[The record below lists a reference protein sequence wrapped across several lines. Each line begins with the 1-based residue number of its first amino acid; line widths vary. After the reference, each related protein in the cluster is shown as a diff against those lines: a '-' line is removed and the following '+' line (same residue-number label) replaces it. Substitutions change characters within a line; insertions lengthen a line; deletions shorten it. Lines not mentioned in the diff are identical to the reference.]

1 MTIFSY
7 NNLKLFYMKSK
18 TKTQKKFDNDL
29 CDDKMTFQDCELAIL
44 RNAVDKAEE
53 NTSTK
58 LASSELVKEM
68 IRLLE
73 QFLIR
78 KKCVCYG
85 GTAINNILHK
95 HAQFYDREIEIPDYD
110 FYTPNALEDAKEL
123 ADIYHKNGFYYTEA
137 KSGIHYG
144 TFKVYVN
151 FIPIADITYLHPTI
165 FNSMSKEAIQVAGI
179 LYAPANF
186 LRMNM
191 YLELSRPL
199 GDVSRWEKVLKRLNL
214 LDEHWPLKTYNCDKV
229 DFQRP
234 LDSYE
239 NDSEKLYLT
248 IRDILANQGVMF
260 LGGYATRL
268 FAKDNKSNAS
278 IIKKIPDFEVLS
290 DDAETVSTIIIER
303 LKDLGYKNAKITK
316 YEAVDEVIPTHYQIH
331 IKNET
336 LCFIYETIACH
347 SYNEVTFNSMKI
359 KIATIETMM
368 TFYIAF
374 YYSDRPYHDKQRILC
389 MAEYLFNVI
398 RENRLKQKGLLK
410 RFSLDCYGKQHTI
423 EEIREEKIKKFNELK
438 GNRKSKEFD
447 RWFLKYTL
455 HESKG
460 LENSLDKNKP
470 KRKKTSKKQKTRKQK
485 PNVLKKIGNLFK

>member
-1 MTIFSY
+1 
-7 NNLKLFYMKSK
+7 
-18 TKTQKKFDNDL
+18 
-29 CDDKMTFQDCELAIL
+29 
-44 RNAVDKAEE
+44 
-53 NTSTK
+53 
-58 LASSELVKEM
+58 
-68 IRLLE
+68 
-73 QFLIR
+73 
-78 KKCVCYG
+78 
-85 GTAINNILHK
+85 
-95 HAQFYDREIEIPDYD
+95 
-110 FYTPNALEDAKEL
+110 LEDAKEL
-123 ADIYHKNGFYYTEA
+123 ADLYHKNGFYYTEA

-151 FIPIADITYLHPTI
+151 FIAIADITYLHPNI
-165 FNSMSKEAIQVAGI
+165 FNSMSKEAIQVNGI

-214 LDEHWPLKTYNCDKV
+214 LDEHWPLKTYNCHNIQ
-229 DFQRP
+229 FQRP
-234 LDSYE
+234 LDSYQ
-239 NDSEKLYLT
+239 NDSEKLYFIL
-248 IRDILANQGVMF
+248 RDILANQGVLF

-268 FAKDNKSNAS
+268 FAKNNDSKDS
-278 IIKKIPDFEVLS
+278 IVKKIPDFDVLS
-290 DDAETVSTIIIER
+290 DDAETVCTIITER
-303 LKDLGYKNAKITK
+303 LKEIGYKNVQITK

-336 LCFIYETIACH
+336 LCFVYETIACH
-347 SYNEVTFNSMKI
+347 SYNEITIDSTKI

-389 MAEYLFNVI
+389 MAQFLFNVI
-398 RENRLKQKGLLK
+398 RENRLNQKGLLK
-410 RFSLDCYGKQHTI
+410 RFSLDCYGRQKTI

-460 LENSLDKNKP
+460 LEKSLDKNKP
-470 KRKKTSKKQKTRKQK
+470 KRKKQSKKQKTRKQK
-485 PNVLKKIGNLFK
+485 SNVLKKLENLFK

>member
-1 MTIFSY
+1 
-7 NNLKLFYMKSK
+7 MKNK
-18 TKTQKKFDNDL
+18 TKKNKFDNDL

-44 RNAVDKAEE
+44 RDAVDKAEV
-53 NTSTK
+53 NTSSK
-58 LASSELVKEM
+58 MASSELVRSM
-68 IRLLE
+68 ISLLE
-73 QFLIR
+73 DFLRR

-85 GTAINNILHK
+85 GTAINNILPK

-123 ADIYHKNGFYYTEA
+123 ADLYHKNGFYYTEA

-151 FIPIADITYLHPTI
+151 FIAIADITYLHPNI
-165 FNSMSKEAIQVAGI
+165 FNSMSKEAIQVNGI

-214 LDEHWPLKTYNCDKV
+214 LDEHWPLKTYNCHNIQ
-229 DFQRP
+229 FQRP
-234 LDSYE
+234 LDSYQ
-239 NDSEKLYLT
+239 NDSEKLYFIL
-248 IRDILANQGVMF
+248 RDILANQGVLF

-268 FAKDNKSNAS
+268 FAKNNDSKDS
-278 IIKKIPDFEVLS
+278 IVKKIPDFDVLS
-290 DDAETVSTIIIER
+290 DDAETVCTIIIER
-303 LKDLGYKNAKITK
+303 LKEIGYKNVQITK

-336 LCFIYETIACH
+336 LCFVYETIACH
-347 SYNEVTFNSMKI
+347 SYNEITIDSTKI

-389 MAEYLFNVI
+389 MAQFLFNVI
-398 RENRLKQKGLLK
+398 RENRLNQKGLLK
-410 RFSLDCYGKQHTI
+410 RFSLDCYGTQKTI
-423 EEIREEKIKKFNELK
+423 EEIHKEKIKKFNELK

-460 LENSLDKNKP
+460 LEKSIDKNKP
-470 KRKKTSKKQKTRKQK
+470 KRKKPSKKQKTRKQK
-485 PNVLKKIGNLFK
+485 SNVLKKLESLFK

>member
-1 MTIFSY
+1 
-7 NNLKLFYMKSK
+7 
-18 TKTQKKFDNDL
+18 
-29 CDDKMTFQDCELAIL
+29 MTFQDCELAIL

-53 NTSTK
+53 NT
-58 LASSELVKEM
+58 LLNYFFELVKEM

-85 GTAINNILHK
+85 GTAINNILPK

-123 ADIYHKNGFYYTEA
+123 ADIYHKMVFIILKLNRA
-137 KSGIHYG
+137 SIMVHS
-144 TFKVYVN
+144 VYVN

-199 GDVSRWEKVLKRLNL
+199 GDVSRWESIKTIEFTRRTLAF
-214 LDEHWPLKTYNCDKV
+214 KTYNCDKV

-278 IIKKIPDFEVLS
+278 IV
-290 DDAETVSTIIIER
+290 
-303 LKDLGYKNAKITK
+303 KN
-316 YEAVDEVIPTHYQIH
+316 
-331 IKNET
+331 
-336 LCFIYETIACH
+336 
-347 SYNEVTFNSMKI
+347 S
-359 KIATIETMM
+359 
-368 TFYIAF
+368 
-374 YYSDRPYHDKQRILC
+374 
-389 MAEYLFNVI
+389 
-398 RENRLKQKGLLK
+398 
-410 RFSLDCYGKQHTI
+410 RF
-423 EEIREEKIKKFNELK
+423 
-438 GNRKSKEFD
+438 
-447 RWFLKYTL
+447 
-455 HESKG
+455 
-460 LENSLDKNKP
+460 
-470 KRKKTSKKQKTRKQK
+470 
-485 PNVLKKIGNLFK
+485 